1 MKASSISF
9 ETEGDILEEA
19 NSAFHVLIST
29 LEEEPS
35 FAKYKFGIVKMFDF
49 FKEEYD
55 KNVKLLIACQEKN
68 AQIVVNA
75 TKINMIQKSTFAD
88 AENLHKLKQEFDDA
102 ISTVQSVHKSEIRSK
117 QILNDLRIQVR
128 NLTQRV
134 QSGEAFSFGTNQ
146 SIFETSNEVNNLRKE
161 LNKATDECQSI
172 KEQIQNENAGLEQA
186 TGQNKMLS
194 DEHDKLN
201 KTITQVDKRLSII
214 QQEND
219 ETSQTILELKPILES
234 MTTKTSDLNKRKSE
248 IQSNIQQVKDHAIEL
263 FGQINAAKDES
274 RQRKDKL
281 SKKTQ
286 KLAEVT
292 NTKITRK
299 EMVDSTSDKLKT
311 ATNMLV
317 DMKNQ
322 LENEGK
328 KLEENNKTIDEEFKK
343 SDIISAERNKMRLRI
358 KELRPKVVD
367 ALIKLSEHE
376 SIHNVLNRQMDTA
389 KVQLTDL
396 KQDGNEIKHQI
407 KEIKNNGIALKSEI
421 VATKTYLQEQK
432 DKIIEIFQEIDD
444 TRTAVFKTQ
453 ANILCVRDANQV
465 MVEENEK
472 LMKEHANLMKKSERQ
487 TNLSDQ
493 KREER
498 NVYARQLKA
507 KEDENNNLIQSI
519 NELETTIAS
528 CKSQSEKLFNNII
541 DSHFSTRNSNDTID
555 NLKLQ
560 IEEIKQ
566 HTRKVERVTSHLQ
579 AENQTLNYIIREAQT
594 DHIMIEKEKQLLDT
608 TLSTMNEKIKQ
619 RQLQTNEV
627 FANASYLQRLIEGN
641 RSKYNEK
648 INELKELYSE
658 LETRVK
664 VTEQLEKKADVVDQ
678 LQVRMQKISSA
689 LVIERRKYIILV
701 HELAVPRNVHR
712 WQVIEAVDPRYVRS
726 IRFRMELSDKFRD
739 TMEELEKLQKE
750 RDSLKEQIASMSTEH
765 ETALTKRQVEIFIE
779 KYKED
784 IRRKDE
790 EMAAIELQIK
800 NQLNPIKQ
808 SSNDV
813 LTMRE
818 KVNKR
823 RESACSLKNE
833 IYETSRSADYMFIT
847 EGETVAMPQDL
858 LLPPRPLIT
867 GGGFHVIITPKPQRR
882 GARSSNILKVGMS
895 PVYTRNPTTMASTRS
910 YQGKN
915 YLLPPMPI
923 T

>member
-1 MKASSISF
+1 MKNSSISF
-9 ETEGDILEEA
+9 ETEGDVLEEA
-19 NSAFHVLIST
+19 KSAFNTLIST
-29 LEEEPS
+29 LEGEPS

-68 AQIVVNA
+68 AQIVINA
-75 TKINMIQKSTFAD
+75 TKINMIQKSTFSD
-88 AENLHKLKQEFDDA
+88 AENLHKLKLEFDEA
-102 ISTVQSVHKSEIRSK
+102 INTVQSVHKSEMRSK
-117 QILNDLRIQVR
+117 HILNDLRIQIK
-128 NLTQRV
+128 NLNQRV
-134 QSGEAFSFGTNQ
+134 QNGEAFSFNTNQ
-146 SIFETSNEVNNLRKE
+146 SIFETSNEVKNLRKE
-161 LNKATDECQSI
+161 LNKATDECKTI
-172 KEQIQNENAGLEQA
+172 KEQIQAENDGLEQA
-186 TGQNKMLS
+186 AEQNKMLS
-194 DEHDKLN
+194 DEHDKLS
-201 KTITQVDKRLSII
+201 KTIAQVDKRLSII

-219 ETSQTILELKPILES
+219 ETSQTILELKPVLES
-234 MTTKTSDLNKRKSE
+234 MATKTSDLAKKKLE
-248 IQSNIQQVKDHAIEL
+248 IQGNIQQVKDHAVEM

-281 SKKTQ
+281 FKKVQRLTEMSNV
-286 KLAEVT
+286 KV
-292 NTKITRK
+292 TRK
-299 EMVDSTSDKLKT
+299 EMIESTSNKLKA
-311 ATNMLV
+311 ATNQLV
-317 DMKNQ
+317 DMKTL

-343 SDIISAERNKMRLRI
+343 SDDIAAERNKTRLRI

-367 ALIKLSEHE
+367 ALIKLSEYE
-376 SIHNVLNRQMDTA
+376 GIYNVLNRQTDAA

-396 KQDGNEIKHQI
+396 KQHGNEIKHQI
-407 KEIKNNGIALKSEI
+407 KETKNTEIALKSEI
-421 VATKTYLQEQK
+421 VGIKTFMQEQK
-432 DKIIEIFQEIDD
+432 DKIIEIFQEIDE

-453 ANILCVRDANQV
+453 ANILCVKDANQV

-487 TNLSDQ
+487 TSLSDQ

-519 NELETTIAS
+519 NELETVIAS

-541 DSHFSTRNSNDTID
+541 DSHFNKRNDNDMID
-555 NLKLQ
+555 NLNLQ

-594 DHIMIEKEKQLLDT
+594 DHILIEKEKQLLDT
-608 TLSTMNEKIKQ
+608 TISTMNEKIKQ

-627 FANASYLQRLIEGN
+627 FSNAAYLEKLIEGN
-641 RSKYNEK
+641 RIKYNEK
-648 INELKELYSE
+648 VKELKGLYSE

-664 VTEQLEKKADVVDQ
+664 VTEQLEKKADVVDH
-678 LQVRMQKISSA
+678 LHVRMQKISSA
-689 LVIERRKYIILV
+689 LAIEKRKYIILV
-701 HELAVPRNVHR
+701 HELAIPRNVHR
-712 WQVIEAVDPRYVRS
+712 WQVIEAVDPRFVRS
-726 IRFRMELSDKFRD
+726 IRFRMELSDKFERV
-739 TMEELEKLQKE
+739 MEELRHLQKE
-750 RDSLKEQIASMSTEH
+750 RDRLKEQIESMNKEH
-765 ETALTKRQVEIFIE
+765 AESLTKKQVEIYIE

-784 IRRKDE
+784 IKRKDE
-790 EMAAIELQIK
+790 EIAAIEMQIK

-808 SSNDV
+808 SSNDIN
-813 LTMRE
+813 TMRE

-847 EGETVAMPQDL
+847 EGEAVAMPRDL
-858 LLPPRPLIT
+858 LMPPRPLIA
-867 GGGFHVIITPKPQRR
+867 GGGFHVVITPKPQRR
-882 GARSSNILKVGMS
+882 GAKSSNILKVGTS
-895 PVYTRNPTTMASTRS
+895 PVYTRNPTTMCSTRS
-910 YQGKN
+910 CQGKK
-915 YLLPPMPI
+915 YLLPPMPL